1 MANVVW
7 HEKLRI
13 HLDLTRDDL
22 GHEGLPGLWDTIYA
36 TDRLY
41 AARSVPVSQR
51 GLQCGGVCQEAGV
64 IAWMHLRLR
73 ANGRREAVHEKA
85 EDEARH
91 TAPMS
96 DEHKAY
102 QERILLAAT
111 AGGFGGDCEVRTR
124 VGRSW
129 IQTDT
134 LVEGAGGRRI
144 GWEVQLSTAGEHGP
158 RSVRARASK
167 AAKHGIIPAW
177 HTDRADY
184 ALRSDTQWTRSNNL
198 PAHVIAK
205 AGDLRVISGFR
216 ALDFWHCGVRALYPC
231 PNGARRC
238 GKHHATPKPRDVL
251 FDDLVRKT
259 AAGEI
264 VPVEH
269 RTASKTHRFWVTSTD
284 RDRLEDLRSDDTV
297 LPLLSDKDVP
307 GGASANRPT
316 CRPAAAV
323 TALAPPVAIPSEPL
337 KVTIPRQLSPIPS
350 LPAKP
355 AIAPAPSPTPTP
367 PPSPP
372 TAAKPVRFLD
382 WRASSHWSSEA
393 GPCRHCRK
401 LTHLLDSQAVHA
413 HKVCAE
419 EAGGE

>member
-1 MANVVW
+1 MSTG
-7 HEKLRI
+7 R
-13 HLDLTRDDL
+13 
-22 GHEGLPGLWDTIYA
+22 
-36 TDRLY
+36 
-41 AARSVPVSQR
+41 AA
-51 GLQCGGVCQEAGV
+51 CA
-64 IAWMHLRLR
+64 H
-73 ANGRREAVHEKA
+73 GRRKPPSTGSSPPGTPTVPTT
-85 EDEARH
+85 RC
-91 TAPMS
+91 
-96 DEHKAY
+96 
-102 QERILLAAT
+102 AAT
-111 AGGFGGDCEVRTR
+111 PSGP
-124 VGRSW
+124 
-129 IQTDT
+129 
-134 LVEGAGGRRI
+134 GATTFPPTSLRRP
-144 GWEVQLSTAGEHGP
+144 S
-158 RSVRARASK
+158 
-167 AAKHGIIPAW
+167 
-177 HTDRADY
+177 
-184 ALRSDTQWTRSNNL
+184 
-198 PAHVIAK
+198 
-205 AGDLRVISGFR
+205 DLRVISGFR